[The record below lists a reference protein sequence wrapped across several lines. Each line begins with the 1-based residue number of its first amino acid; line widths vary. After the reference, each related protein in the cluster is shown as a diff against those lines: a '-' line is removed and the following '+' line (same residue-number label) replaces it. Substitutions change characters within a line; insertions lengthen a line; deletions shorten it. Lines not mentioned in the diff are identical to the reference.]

1 MAVVTNFNDLKA
13 MHQRAVIG
21 GSNSRAWIEF
31 ASTMMDS
38 FPALYSTALGMNKR
52 LAELQEQIQQIRKES
67 GV

>member
-13 MHQRAVIG
+13 MHRDAVIG

-52 LAELQEQIQQIRKES
+52 LSDLQEQIKQIQKEG